1 MKIKDKK
8 PVTKKEISIKFKC
21 SACGNDTPCFF
32 IIAAWDKRD
41 WSMPEDCPI
50 SHFVT
55 ASWKEMEKNDE

>member
-32 IIAAWDKRD
+32 IIAAWGELPK
-41 WSMPEDCPI
+41 
-50 SHFVT
+50 
-55 ASWKEMEKNDE
+55 AKALGLQQ